1 MLLMVGKGIRG
12 GICHAIYWYA
22 KTNKKYIKNYD
33 ENKKSLY
40 LKHWDVNNL
49 YGCAL
54 SQELPVNRLKWV
66 EYISKF
72 DEGSVKGY
80 NEKSKEIYF
89 FEVDVSEVT

>member
-22 KTNKKYIKNYD
+22 KTNNKYIKNYD
-33 ENKKSLY
+33 ESKKSLY

-49 YGCAL
+49 YDWAL
-54 SQELPVNRLKWV
+54 SQELSVNRLKWV
-66 EYISKF
+66 EHLSKF
-72 DEGSVKGY
+72 YKGSVKGY
-80 NEKSKEIYF
+80 NEKSKEIYI